1 MKNNIAIVVV
11 LVVLAAG
18 GIWYVSKSAP
28 LPSPVEEASQV
39 SPSPEASTTAVMEKS
54 NTTATDS
61 TAKEVTVEGLEF
73 KFVADTLT
81 VKKGEKVK
89 LTFKN
94 TGKMPHDWV
103 VDELGI
109 RTKVIS
115 SGTTEVIEFTP
126 DKAGVF
132 EYYCSV
138 GKHREN
144 GMVGKITVTE

>member
-1 MKNNIAIVVV
+1 MKNNIAIVVA

-18 GIWYVSKSAP
+18 GIWYVSKSTP
-28 LPSPVEEASQV
+28 LPSPEQMTSETTPAPDAS
-39 SPSPEASTTAVMEKS
+39 SPSAMM
-54 NTTATDS
+54 DS
-61 TAKEVTVEGLEF
+61 SVKEVTVEGSEF

-81 VKKGEKVK
+81 VKKGEKIK

-103 VDELGI
+103 VDELGV

-115 SGTTEVIEFTP
+115 SGSTEVLEFTP

>member
-28 LPSPVEEASQV
+28 LPNPEQMLSETTPAPDVS
-39 SPSPEASTTAVMEKS
+39 SPSAMMDS
-54 NTTATDS
+54 NVS
-61 TAKEVTVEGLEF
+61 EITVEGTEF

-115 SGTTEVIEFTP
+115 SGTTEVIEFIP

-144 GMVGKITVTE
+144 GMVGKITVIE

>member
-18 GIWYVSKSAP
+18 GIWYVSSSGATPKDAMMP
-28 LPSPVEEASQV
+28 EPTTTQDASGSSV
-39 SPSPEASTTAVMEKS
+39 MTETGVKEVVMEG
-54 NTTATDS
+54 T
-61 TAKEVTVEGLEF
+61 EF

-103 VDELGI
+103 VDELNV
-109 RTKVIS
+109 RTKIIS
-115 SGTTEVIEFTP
+115 GGATEVIEFTP